1 MLIEAQFIN
10 SQLLYNIKVKDNF
23 AKKLNKQLGIHHIP
37 FIVENQTKQ
46 NDVVF
51 SINTVVLYKDKTG
64 IKKLVSVHEL
74 GDFESCANSMM
85 MFLSQNHPKMLNRV
99 AGILPQILDDLY
111 NEMAQVD

>member
-46 NDVVF
+46 NEDG
-51 SINTVVLYKDKTG
+51 N
-64 IKKLVSVHEL
+64 
-74 GDFESCANSMM
+74 
-85 MFLSQNHPKMLNRV
+85 
-99 AGILPQILDDLY
+99 
-111 NEMAQVD
+111 NENYW